1 MKNGFN
7 SQLSIA
13 KNTKYLSL
21 LNYLTLISNNAID
34 MAFTFETDWQEK
46 HKNED
51 YEQIDISSLINKIDS
66 EAV

>member
-1 MKNGFN
+1 MSLYLKKIFQTVFKKNVTL
-7 SQLSIA
+7 Q
-13 KNTKYLSL
+13 TY
-21 LNYLTLISNNAID
+21 YLTLISNNAID